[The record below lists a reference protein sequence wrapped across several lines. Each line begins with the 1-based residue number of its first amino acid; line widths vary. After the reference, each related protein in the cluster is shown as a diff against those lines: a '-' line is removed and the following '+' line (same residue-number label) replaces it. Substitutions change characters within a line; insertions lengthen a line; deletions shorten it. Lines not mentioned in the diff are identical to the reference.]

1 MNTKSWE
8 RMDKIFSFHE
18 GPSVI
23 QTKESK
29 RKKRSISKIKYLV
42 PNETYRVAVRGF
54 DAKVRSL
61 SFVWLLLIL
70 LKGFIISDYNVPVQS
85 NLAIVF

>member
-1 MNTKSWE
+1 
-8 RMDKIFSFHE
+8 MDKIFSFHE

-61 SFVWLLLIL
+61 SFV
-70 LKGFIISDYNVPVQS
+70 
-85 NLAIVF
+85 